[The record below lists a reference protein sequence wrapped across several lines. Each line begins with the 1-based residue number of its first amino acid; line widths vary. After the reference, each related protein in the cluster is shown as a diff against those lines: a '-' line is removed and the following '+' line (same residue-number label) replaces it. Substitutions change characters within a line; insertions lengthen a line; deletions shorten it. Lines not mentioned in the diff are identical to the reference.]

1 MNWRHI
7 LLSSVVGCLL
17 FFAVLPRSIRA
28 ADVLGVHILNTGELN
43 DATALLKTDQT
54 KDHWDYVTIPFTLDD
69 VGKTID
75 WQRFFYQARE
85 LKFQP
90 IIRLTTRFD
99 PGKSAWSIPTRKDIV
114 ELSSA
119 LSALDWPIPDER
131 IVVVFNEPNHAN
143 EWGNKLDPEG
153 YANVLEFTAQWL
165 HSEDLG
171 YVVLPAGLDLA
182 APNGKETLESF
193 AYLSR
198 MLSSHGEVLDMIDG
212 WTSHSYPNP
221 GFISAPTQTGKMS
234 LRGYQHELAF
244 LKKYSSKE
252 FPVYITET
260 GWTNTKQ
267 TSKWLPQYYQYA
279 VDNIWSDPRVRAVT
293 PFVLHGAPG
302 SFAGFSFFDAQGK
315 PTQGFNAYR
324 KALE

>member
-119 LSALDWPIPDER
+119 LSALDCQFR
-131 IVVVFNEPNHAN
+131 M
-143 EWGNKLDPEG
+143 
-153 YANVLEFTAQWL
+153 NVLWWCSTSRTMRMNGETNWIRKDMQMCWSL
-165 HSEDLG
+165 PHS
-171 YVVLPAGLDLA
+171 
-182 APNGKETLESF
+182 
-193 AYLSR
+193 
-198 MLSSHGEVLDMIDG
+198 
-212 WTSHSYPNP
+212 
-221 GFISAPTQTGKMS
+221 
-234 LRGYQHELAF
+234 
-244 LKKYSSKE
+244 
-252 FPVYITET
+252 
-260 GWTNTKQ
+260 
-267 TSKWLPQYYQYA
+267 
-279 VDNIWSDPRVRAVT
+279 
-293 PFVLHGAPG
+293 G
-302 SFAGFSFFDAQGK
+302 SIQK
-315 PTQGFNAYR
+315 I
-324 KALE
+324 